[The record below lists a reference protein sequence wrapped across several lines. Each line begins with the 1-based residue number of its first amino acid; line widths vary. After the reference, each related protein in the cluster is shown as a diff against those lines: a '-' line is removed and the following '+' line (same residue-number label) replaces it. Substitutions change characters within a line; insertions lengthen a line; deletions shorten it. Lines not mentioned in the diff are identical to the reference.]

1 MEVTRKH
8 VIFTGRVQGVNFR
21 KTSMKEATKLGL
33 TGWVRNDDDGSV
45 EMEVQGPEELIDEL
59 YEIMK
64 TIAPYIVIDS
74 IDETIIDV
82 VDALSEIGIF
92 IDEIVT
98 L

>member
-33 TGWVRNDDDGSV
+33 TGWVRNVEDGTV
-45 EMEVQGPEELIDEL
+45 EMEVQGPEEVIDEL
-59 YEIMK
+59 YETMK

-74 IDETIIDV
+74 IDETTIDIVDDETEFIIKY
-82 VDALSEIGIF
+82 
-92 IDEIVT
+92 
-98 L
+98 